1 MLINPLTGEKIPVFV
16 GDYVLA
22 SYGSGAVMGVP
33 AHDERDFLFAR
44 KYDLPVKFV
53 VSPDGSKN
61 FQLSKAFTGNGIQVN
76 SEEFN
81 GLNNVEG
88 KEKLQN

>member
-1 MLINPLTGEKIPVFV
+1 
-16 GDYVLA
+16 
-22 SYGSGAVMGVP
+22 MGVP

-44 KYDLPVKFV
+44 KYDLPVKVV

-88 KEKLQN
+88 KEKIAKLVEEKSLVKKQSLIT